1 MIPQVSFE
9 ERLRDYQNLINRDLP
24 SAFTGTDASSDLTIE
39 AALYSLTAGGKR
51 IRPVLML
58 AAADMLQVARE
69 RVMPFALAIEMIHTY
84 SLIHDDLPCMDN
96 DDTRRGMPTCH
107 VRYSEPIALLA
118 GDALL
123 NRAYEVMFEACADG
137 DRNKTKAASFLA
149 SMAGARGMIGGQTL
163 DILSEGKNI
172 SEEALKTLHRKKTG
186 CLLTAPVMIPVFL
199 ADNSLDKDFLA
210 AKMKEF
216 AAHIGLAFQ
225 IKDDI
230 LDVTSTREML
240 GKSTGKDAAE
250 NKSTFVTLYG
260 LEKAGELLEQESSLA
275 FDALARIREAG
286 YDTAFLEDMNRY
298 LLKREK

>member
-1 MIPQVSFE
+1 MMPQVSFE
-9 ERLRDYQNLINRDLP
+9 DRLREYQDLINKRLP
-24 SAFTGTDASSDLTIE
+24 AAFTGSDRESDLTME

-58 AAADMLQVARE
+58 AAADMLKVPRE
-69 RVMPFALAIEMIHTY
+69 TVMPYAMAIEMIHTY

-107 VRYSEPIALLA
+107 VRYTEPIALLA

-123 NRAYEVMFEACADG
+123 NRAYEVVLEAASDG
-137 DRNKTKAASFLA
+137 DRNRMEAASFLA

-163 DILSEGKNI
+163 DILSEGKI
-172 SEEALKTLHRKKTG
+172 IPEELLKTLHRKKTG
-186 CLLTAPVMIPVFL
+186 CLLTAPVMIPVIL
-199 ADNSLDKDFLA
+199 ADDDADKDFLS
-210 AKMKEF
+210 KNMTDLS
-216 AAHIGLAFQ
+216 AHIGLAFQ

-260 LEKAGELLEQESSLA
+260 LTKAGELLEEESSLA
-275 FDALARIREAG
+275 FDALSRIRQKG